1 MKTVMIASIMLIASA
16 GVAFAADAAPTII
29 PGPLSAP
36 PAFPAARANWDPIVR
51 PGPFDAP
58 PAYGL
63 PANRIY
69 NWTGF
74 YLGLN
79 GGGAFGSTKWGFVPD
94 FTTGASSNA
103 GGLFGG
109 TIGYNL
115 QAGDAVV
122 VGVEADFDWSGMKAT
137 IPPAP
142 CAGNCELRAPWLAT
156 VRLRLG
162 YSFGGV
168 VPYATGGVAITH
180 FDADI
185 AGAPFGTQL
194 SDNLGWTAGGGAEF
208 VITGDWRAKVEYLY
222 MDLNGFSCT
231 VACGG
236 GPISLTTR
244 TNVFRAGVNYRI
256 WGD

>member
-16 GVAFAADAAPTII
+16 GAAFAADAAPVITS
-29 PGPLSAP
+29 GPLSAP
-36 PAFPAARANWDPIVR
+36 PAFPARASWDPVVR
-51 PGPFDAP
+51 PGPFDPP

-79 GGGAFGSTKWGFVPD
+79 GGGAFGKTEWGSIPD
-94 FTTGASSNA
+94 LTTGTSSNL

-109 TIGYNL
+109 TVGYNL

-122 VGVEADFDWSGMKAT
+122 VGVEADFDWSGMSAT
-137 IPPAP
+137 VPPAS
-142 CAGNCELRAPWLAT
+142 CAPNCELKAPWLAT

-162 YSFGGV
+162 YSFGGIL
-168 VPYATGGVAITH
+168 PYATGGVAITH

-185 AGAPFGTQL
+185 VGAPFGTQL
-194 SDNLGWTAGGGAEF
+194 SDNLGWTAGGGVEF

-236 GPISLTTR
+236 GPISLNTR
-244 TNVFRAGVNYRI
+244 TNVFRAGVNYRL
-256 WGD
+256 WAD